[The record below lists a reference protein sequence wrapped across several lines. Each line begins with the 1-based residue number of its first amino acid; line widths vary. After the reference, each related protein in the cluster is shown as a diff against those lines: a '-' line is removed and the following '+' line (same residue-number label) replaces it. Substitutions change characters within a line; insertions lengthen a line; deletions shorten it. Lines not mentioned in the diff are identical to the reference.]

1 MSEPP
6 PREPDDDRT
15 PVPVRE
21 RADGYFRNGIWVP
34 RGTEPDPQPPGWREQ
49 LETRFGIRLD
59 DRRLWLAAAGAL
71 VLVVVVVVIVNAGS
85 PARKPQEER
94 DFLAAVKDSQTA
106 VENGNDITLVTAARD
121 RASAVCA
128 LLPRGGAV
136 EDWVGTLTKVGTVFG
151 GKQGQVSVAVGND
164 VRLRTWDRE
173 SEDAKDHT
181 LVDPNSDVYRSLADL
196 KSGDRVRFSG
206 TFVPHGSTCLHET
219 SLFARNGMLTPSFVF
234 RFTEVGPR

>member
-21 RADGYFRNGIWVP
+21 RGDGYFRNGTWVP

-49 LETRFGIRLD
+49 VESRLGISLD
-59 DRRLWLAAAGAL
+59 DRRLWMAAGGVLAL
-71 VLVVVVVVIVNAGS
+71 LILVVVIVNAGS
-85 PARKPQEER
+85 PTRRPQEER
-94 DFLAAVKDSQTA
+94 DFLTAVKHGQTAVKD
-106 VENGNDITLVTAARD
+106 GNDITLVTAARD

-136 EDWVGTLTKVGTVFG
+136 EDWVGTISRVGTVFG
-151 GKQGQVSVAVGND
+151 GKQGQLEISLGND
-164 VRLRTWDRE
+164 VHVRTWSRA

-181 LVDPNSDVYRSLADL
+181 LVDPNSDVYRALADL
-196 KSGDRVRFSG
+196 KSDDQVRFSG
-206 TFVPHGSTCLHET
+206 SFVPRGATCVHET